1 MVTTWSDQSPNADTL
16 SAGAMAPDRLEVEI
30 KGAPTVQ
37 LQATATMTLSGPH
50 AGAAVAF
57 GTGEL
62 LVEVVACWYP
72 SVTLLQTDR
81 GLAVSGGATA
91 QVSVAGHAVQTTAI
105 VGDGTCHLVGARR
118 GGSGAGT
125 TLEMRVNGGVD
136 GTATGLDYAQDLGA
150 ASPAPVALL
159 GPGNNVEIAELVVVN
174 GATTSADLARSKAT
188 SSRSTPCHDPGP
200 RSTARVPR
208 RGNFPTLLIRSV
220 DRWPRRS
227 GVPGSRSS
235 SWALWW
241 SRPGRGRGGGRT

>member
-1 MVTTWSDQSPNADTL
+1 MVRSCGPRRSWRCSRCGQSKGAVDGAGGGFDVASLPGLSLWLDAARGVSDPMVTTWSDQSPNADTL
-16 SAGAMAPDRLEVEI
+16 SAGAMAPDRLEDEI
-30 KGAPTVQ
+30 NGAPTVQ

-62 LVEVVACWYP
+62 LVEVVARWYP

-91 QVSVAGHAVQTTAI
+91 EVSVAGHAVQTTAT
-105 VGDGTCHLVGARR
+105 VGDGTFHLVGARR
-118 GGSGAGT
+118 DGSGAGT

-174 GATTSADLARSKAT
+174 GATTAADLARLESY
-188 SSRSTPCHDPGP
+188 
-200 RSTARVPR
+200 
-208 RGNFPTLLIRSV
+208 LLTKY
-220 DRWPRRS
+220 
-227 GVPGSRSS
+227 
-235 SWALWW
+235 AL
-241 SRPGRGRGGGRT
+241 P